1 MMIRS
6 WLILLVALAPIAFAE
21 TARYDRSEIDVDE
34 ILIEN
39 TTIITG
45 RIRSIDLGEGS
56 AIVSGFKYHFGS
68 SSGIDRSLVKMLHQ
82 DFGAVEMLQVNM
94 FVEVYYVQ
102 ESERRVAKLIIQTED
117 GDEF

>member
-1 MMIRS
+1 MIRK

-21 TARYDRSEIDVDE
+21 NSQSDRSEMDVDE

-39 TTIITG
+39 TTIVTG
-45 RIRSIDLGEGS
+45 RIRSIDLSEGS
-56 AIVSGFKYHFGS
+56 TIVSGFKYHFS
-68 SSGIDRSLVKMLHQ
+68 SSRGIDRSVVKMLHQ

-102 ESERRVAKLIIQTED
+102 ESGRRVAKLIIQTED
-117 GDEF
+117 GEEF

>member
-6 WLILLVALAPIAFAE
+6 LLIVLVALSPIAFAE
-21 TARYDRSEIDVDE
+21 DTRYNGSEMNVDVT
-34 ILIEN
+34 LIEN

-45 RIRSIDLGEGS
+45 RIRAIDLSESS

-68 SSGIDRSLVKMLHQ
+68 SHGIDRSIVKMLHQ
-82 DFGAVEMLQVNM
+82 DFGAVEMLRVNM

-102 ESERRVAKLIIQTED
+102 ESGRRVAKLIIQIED
-117 GDEF
+117 GEEF

>member
-1 MMIRS
+1 MN
-6 WLILLVALAPIAFAE
+6 VDVTFV
-21 TARYDRSEIDVDE
+21 EI
-34 ILIEN
+34 

-45 RIRSIDLGEGS
+45 RIRAIDLSEGS

-68 SSGIDRSLVKMLHQ
+68 SGGIDRSVVKMLHQ

-102 ESERRVAKLIIQTED
+102 ESVRRIAKLIIQIED
-117 GDEF
+117 GEEF